1 MRGQPHAGPSGWVDF
16 LFKHERGVY
25 RAGFPFEAVLASK
38 TLPNSWR
45 GSESARFSYGFVAMK
60 ER

>member
-1 MRGQPHAGPSGWVDF
+1 MPALPAGSISFLNTSGAFIGLGF
-16 LFKHERGVY
+16 LFG
-25 RAGFPFEAVLASK
+25 AVLASK

-45 GSESARFSYGFVAMK
+45 GGESARFSYGFVAMK